1 MIRMRPL
8 ICSAVFLAV
17 SLSAFAQ
24 NRGGTGSGQ
33 VFQPRVYVGAQTT
46 QYRTYG
52 SPTGFGNVLFPGTGS
67 PPPAGA
73 AFTTFPFSTPTTFV
87 ERLGSSI
94 SGSGYTGVG
103 PGYGHRRRGG
113 GGGVVAYPVYI
124 GGGGFYGDYA
134 DQYAN
139 APQQQLPANIT
150 IVMPPQQ
157 QGAPMV
163 LQYPPDQAQ
172 GPAAEAAPSANS
184 NIQVYQAP
192 TAPRPEP
199 SDDQV
204 LFFIALKDS
213 SVYTAVAY
221 WVEDGTLHYITP
233 QGRHNQVSLDLV
245 DRPTST
251 KLNEGRKVEFRLPA
265 AR

>member
-1 MIRMRPL
+1 MERMRPL
-8 ICSAVFLAV
+8 FICAVFLSFAV
-17 SLSAFAQ
+17 AAFGQ
-24 NRGGTGSGQ
+24 NRGGGGSGRG
-33 VFQPRVYVGAQTT
+33 FQPRVYGSAPTT

-73 AFTTFPFSTPTTFV
+73 NFTSFPFSTPTTFV

-103 PGYGHRRRGG
+103 GYGRRRRGG

-124 GGGGFYGDYA
+124 GGGNYGDYS

-139 APQQQLPANIT
+139 QQQPPANIT

-157 QGAPMV
+157 QAPPVVM
-163 LQYPPDQAQ
+163 QYAPDQA
-172 GPAAEAAPSANS
+172 PTAEAAPPSNS
-184 NIQVYQAP
+184 NIRIYQAP
-192 TAPRPEP
+192 SPPRPEP

-233 QGRHNQVSLDLV
+233 QGRHNQVSIDLV
-245 DRPTST
+245 DRPTSS

>member
-1 MIRMRPL
+1 MGRMRPL
-8 ICSAVFLAV
+8 ISCAVFF
-17 SLSAFAQ
+17 AFALAAFGQ
-24 NRGGTGSGQ
+24 HHGGGGAGQ
-33 VFQPRVYVGAQTT
+33 GFQPRVYVSAPTT

-67 PPPAGA
+67 APAAGA
-73 AFTTFPFSTPTTFV
+73 NFTTFPFSTPTTFV

-103 PGYGHRRRGG
+103 GYGRRRRGG
-113 GGGVVAYPVYI
+113 GGGVVAYPVLI
-124 GGGGFYGDYA
+124 GGGYYGDYG
-134 DQYAN
+134 DPYAN
-139 APQQQLPANIT
+139 QQQQQPANIT

-157 QGAPMV
+157 QAAPVVM
-163 LQYPPDQAQ
+163 QYAPDQA
-172 GPAAEAAPSANS
+172 PAPTAEAAPSSNS
-184 NIQVYQAP
+184 NIQIYQAP
-192 TAPRPEP
+192 SAPRPEP
-199 SDDQV
+199 ADDQV

-233 QGRHNQVSLDLV
+233 QGRHNQVSIDLV